1 MKEYFGWQVFSTCT
15 LFTLITGSVLLA
27 QDPKPTYP
35 SMASLSQYLM
45 SDRDAEIALA
55 RSAAP
60 EAISNDAEILVLE
73 KDGYKTA
80 VPGKNGFVCVVERS
94 WMSNFDSSQYW
105 NPRLRGPVCFNPQAA
120 RSILPITIKRTTLVL
135 AGHTKSEI
143 MDAMAAEVRN
153 KQLPGLEPGGMS
165 YMMSRAGFLDDSAG
179 HWIPHLMFYTALGVN
194 WGADLPDSP
203 VMLNPQFQG
212 KPEPIDVLMIPAG
225 KWSDGTAA
233 PLM

>member
-1 MKEYFGWQVFSTCT
+1 MKPTFGWRVFSAYI
-15 LFTLITGSVLLA
+15 LFTLIASRAVLA
-27 QDPKPTYP
+27 QGPKPTYP
-35 SMASLSQYLM
+35 SMAPLSQYLM
-45 SDRDAEIALA
+45 SDREAEIALA

-94 WMSNFDSSQYW
+94 WMSNFDSPQYW
-105 NPRLRGPVCFNPQAA
+105 NPKLRGPICFNPQAA
-120 RSILPITIKRTTLVL
+120 HSILPITIKRTMLVL
-135 AGHTKSEI
+135 AGHPKNEI
-143 MDAMAAEVRN
+143 MEAMAAEVKN
-153 KQLPGLEPGGMS
+153 KQLPDLEAGAMS
-165 YMMSRAGFLDDSAG
+165 YMMSRAAFLDDSAG
-179 HWIPHLMFYTALGVN
+179 HWIPHLMFYTALGVD

-225 KWSDGTAA
+225 RWSDGTAA

>member
-1 MKEYFGWQVFSTCT
+1 MKTNYGWQT
-15 LFTLITGSVLLA
+15 LSACLLILITGSSLLA
-27 QDPKPTYP
+27 QAPKPTYP
-35 SMASLSQYLM
+35 AMAPLSQYLM
-45 SDRDAEIALA
+45 SDRNAEIALA

-80 VPGKNGFVCVVERS
+80 VPGKNGFVCVVERG
-94 WMSNFDSSQYW
+94 WMSPFDAPQFW

-120 RSILPITIKRTTLVL
+120 HSILPITIKRTELVL
-135 AGHTKSEI
+135 AGRSLQEI
-143 MDAMAAEVRN
+143 QASMQAEVDN
-153 KQLPGLEPGGMS
+153 KKLPPLEPGGMA
-165 YMMSRAGFLDDSAG
+165 YMMSRAQFLDDSAG
-179 HWIPHLMFYTALGVN
+179 RWIPHLMFYTALGVD

-212 KPEPIDVLMIPAG
+212 KPEPIDVLMMPAG
-225 KWSDGTAA
+225 RWSDGTAA